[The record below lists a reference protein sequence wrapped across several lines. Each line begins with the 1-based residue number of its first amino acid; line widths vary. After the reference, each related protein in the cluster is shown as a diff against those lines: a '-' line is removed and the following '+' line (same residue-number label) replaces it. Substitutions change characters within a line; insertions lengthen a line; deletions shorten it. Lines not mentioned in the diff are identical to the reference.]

1 MNFKKVI
8 LLLPVLFLIA
18 CTNHK
23 RLTNAL
29 APGMTKEEVVRIMGN
44 PDYKKIDGKK
54 ERYCYQKECRYEGGV
69 QIQFDENGLLQ
80 ETW

>member
-1 MNFKKVI
+1 MADRFDSSAVEQALYKHWEEQGYFK
-8 LLLPVLFLIA
+8 P
-18 CTNHK
+18 NE
-23 RLTNAL
+23 N
-29 APGMTKEEVVRIMGN
+29 PNVRIMGN